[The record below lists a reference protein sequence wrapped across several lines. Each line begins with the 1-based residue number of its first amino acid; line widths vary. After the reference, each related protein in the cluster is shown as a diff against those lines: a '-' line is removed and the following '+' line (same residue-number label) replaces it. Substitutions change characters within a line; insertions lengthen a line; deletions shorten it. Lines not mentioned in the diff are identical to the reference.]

1 MKQKITFTLHEYNA
15 IQSDIL
21 CLIADFNKGIAT
33 FEFKDL
39 ISYFKIMKTKFPMS
53 YLKFGMVVYEG
64 KTIHLSADHGVTF
77 HTTLE
82 LKELHE
88 LDEVKDLGT
97 FSVDE
102 NGIINPIN
110 E

>member
-21 CLIADFNKGIAT
+21 ALIADFNKGIAT

-53 YLKFGMVVYEG
+53 YRNFGMIVFEG
-64 KTIHLSADHGVTF
+64 KTIHLSADNGITY

-88 LDEVKDLGT
+88 LDEVKELGT
-97 FSVDE
+97 FSIDK
-102 NGIINPIN
+102 NGIINPLN
-110 E
+110 F